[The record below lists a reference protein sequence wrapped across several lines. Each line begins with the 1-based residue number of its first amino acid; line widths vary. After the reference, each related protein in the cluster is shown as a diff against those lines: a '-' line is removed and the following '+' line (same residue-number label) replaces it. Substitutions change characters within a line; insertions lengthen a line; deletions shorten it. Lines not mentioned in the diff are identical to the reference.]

1 MPATK
6 SADRPENRRLS
17 LQSITTPSF
26 IRPPRLLIHGEAG
39 VGKTTFASQSEHPV
53 FLPTEDGF
61 GTLKVNTF
69 PLLTTFSQVIEALDA
84 LVHEAHDY
92 QTLVVDS
99 LDHLE
104 PLVWDHTCRVHR
116 VTSIEKFGYGKG
128 YIEALGYWRQ
138 VMDRINRCR
147 QERDMT
153 VALIA
158 HSEIRRFEAPD
169 SEAYDR
175 YQIKLHKRA
184 AELVLEYCDC
194 VFFCQLEVLVS
205 KEDKG
210 FGKTR
215 ARAISSGDRVL
226 YTENRPAFVAKNRY
240 HLPFRLPLSWAAY
253 NEALAQS
260 LNPS

>member
-1 MPATK
+1 MLSEQPASP
-6 SADRPENRRLS
+6 SAGRLS
-17 LQSITTPSF
+17 LQSITTPSS
-26 IRPPRLLIHGEAG
+26 IQPPRILIHGEAG
-39 VGKTTFASQSEHPV
+39 VGKTTFASLFENPV

-61 GTLKVNTF
+61 GALKVKAF
-69 PLLTTFSQVIEALDA
+69 PLLTRFDEVIQALDA
-84 LVHEAHDY
+84 LIHEPHDY

-99 LDHLE
+99 IDQLE
-104 PLVWDHTCRVHR
+104 PLVWDQTCREHR

-128 YIEALGYWRQ
+128 YTEALFYWRL
-138 VMDRINRCR
+138 VLERIHRCR
-147 QERDMT
+147 HKRNMC
-153 VALIA
+153 VVLIA

-169 SEAYDR
+169 SEAFDR

-184 AELVLEYCDC
+184 SELVLEYCDC
-194 VFFCQLEVLVS
+194 VFFCQLEVLLS

-215 ARAISSGDRVL
+215 TRAMSSGERVL
-226 YTENRPAFVAKNRY
+226 YTEPRPAFVAKNRY

-260 LNPS
+260 FNPA